1 MAGKPKFLYALYQ
14 GEELLCTGTM
24 KELSDYTK
32 QDIATLRQYLTPSY
46 RKARPNINKFKHIEK
61 IGLLSELEED

>member
-1 MAGKPKFLYALYQ
+1 MYRHYEGAIR
-14 GEELLCTGTM
+14 
-24 KELSDYTK
+24 DYTK

>member
-14 GEELLCTGTM
+14 GEELLCAGTM

-46 RKARPNINKFKHIEK
+46 RNARPNLMKFKHIEK
-61 IGLLSELEED
+61 IGLLEEEED

>member
-24 KELSDYTK
+24 KELSE
-32 QDIATLRQYLTPSY
+32 ITPS
-46 RKARPNINKFKHIEK
+46 RTLPR
-61 IGLLSELEED
+61 

>member
-14 GEELLCTGTM
+14 GEELLCAGTM

-46 RKARPNINKFKHIEK
+46 SNARRDYLTDPPRYFN
-61 IGLLSELEED
+61 D